1 MYFKALFTAGVISL
15 FSLPASAFALVACQD
30 DERLYSFADY
40 IDERQAGTSEP
51 LQLTVATFLNL
62 TPRAREVIGDNLRL
76 LDSECR
82 PMQVS
87 QGEPPFRIEMPFST
101 LYMGFYDAVLRGDE
115 RTQQILLN
123 SFRAEPV
130 DPMEF
135 ISYFTVIDS
144 GNEELMERLA
154 RSAGINIHTAS
165 CDAETKY
172 LHFADLF
179 VRFGG
184 SVYGEHGKA
193 WIVSGGQPQVTSVDA
208 NLSQEYTSLAGR
220 RCGVSK
226 NSVLSVA
233 EAAGAI
239 TFDLGNRAV
248 DHWWHGDKLRNFYT
262 EKHTQWLELGA
273 PDAVPASLFD

>member
-1 MYFKALFTAGVISL
+1 MYLKALFTAGVISL
-15 FSLPASAFALVACQD
+15 FSLPVSAFAQGACQD

-40 IDERQAGTSEP
+40 LDERQAGTPEP

-62 TPRAREVIGDNLRL
+62 TPRARDVIGDNLRL

-165 CDAETKY
+165 CNDETKY
-172 LHFADLF
+172 LQFADLY

-184 SVYGEHGKA
+184 NVYGEHGKA
-193 WIVSGGQPQVTSVDA
+193 WFVSGNKPEVTSVDA
-208 NLSQEYTSLAGR
+208 NLTQHYSGLAGR
-220 RCGVSK
+220 NCEVSK
-226 NSVLSVA
+226 DTVLALA

-239 TFDLGNRAV
+239 SYDIGNGFASN
-248 DHWWHGDKLRNFYT
+248 WHSYENYYT
-262 EKHTQWLELGA
+262 ERHSLWLEQGA

>member
-1 MYFKALFTAGVISL
+1 MYLKTLFAAGAISL
-15 FSLPASAFALVACQD
+15 FSLPTSAFAQAACQD

-40 IDERQAGTSEP
+40 IEERQAGTSEP

-165 CDAETKY
+165 CNDETKY
-172 LHFADLF
+172 LHFADLY

-184 SVYGEHGKA
+184 NVYGEHGKA
-193 WIVSGGQPQVTSVDA
+193 WFVSGKQPEVTSVGD
-208 NLSQEYTSLAGR
+208 NFTQRFSSLTGR
-220 RCGVSK
+220 NCRVSK
-226 NSVLSVA
+226 NTVLSTA

-239 TFDLGNRAV
+239 TFNIGNSIT
-248 DHWWHGDKLRNFYT
+248 DHWQYKSSAYT
-262 EKHTQWLELGA
+262 EPYQKWLEQGA

>member
-15 FSLPASAFALVACQD
+15 FSLPTSAFAQAACQD

-40 IDERQAGTSEP
+40 VDERQAGTSEP

-62 TPRAREVIGDNLRL
+62 TPRARDVIGDNLRL

-193 WIVSGGQPQVTSVDA
+193 WFVSGGRGLISSVDTE
-208 NLSQEYTSLAGR
+208 LSQIFTPLNGSY
-220 RCGVSK
+220 CKVSK

-239 TFDLGNRAV
+239 TFNIGTHSQDILSARGS
-248 DHWWHGDKLRNFYT
+248 HFIQ
-262 EKHTQWLELGA
+262 KHQEWLELGA

>member
-15 FSLPASAFALVACQD
+15 FSLPTSAFAQVACQD

-62 TPRAREVIGDNLRL
+62 TPRARDVIGDNLRL

-165 CDAETKY
+165 CNDATKY

-193 WIVSGGQPQVTSVDA
+193 WFVSGKDPEVTSVDE
-208 NLSQEYTSLAGR
+208 NLTQQYSSLVGSN
-220 RCGVSK
+220 CEVSK
-226 NSVLSVA
+226 NTVLALA

-239 TFDLGNRAV
+239 TYDIGNKFNST
-248 DHWWHGDKLRNFYT
+248 WHSYENYYT
-262 EKHTQWLELGA
+262 ERHSLWLEQGA
-273 PDAVPASLFD
+273 PDAVPTSLFD